1 MVRVGFVGNGLR
13 TSRLWFDALAR
24 CAGRFEAVCDADPN
38 QAAQLAQSYGAR
50 WSFAHLA
57 EMLAETQPQLVLV
70 GGLDPAQRLQ
80 YLRQLLRG
88 RASVIMIDPP
98 TPSPATWDRLSRQAR
113 QAGRFVMLGLPYRYS
128 PATERLQQLLGSA
141 VLDEPVGV
149 SLALRRQ
156 RVGFAD
162 QSGPLNV
169 AFETVFESV
178 DRLCNL
184 LGPARWVA
192 AAAAEAGGIS
202 AALRMQAGAIAGITA
217 VEVEHTDAA
226 GVRLE
231 LTGQDGKVA
240 ELVDDTLMRC
250 RSGSEVL
257 AQYTARMAGGAQPS
271 QELGHAPLVA
281 EAIAAVQA
289 GRQPA
294 TTLRQLRHS
303 LLAAR
308 AVWTSAA
315 GARSVSLGGQK
326 GGKTSLTPPKD
337 HV

>member
-1 MVRVGFVGNGLR
+1 
-13 TSRLWFDALAR
+13 LWFEALAR
-24 CAGRFEAVCDADPN
+24 CAGRFEAVCDADPD

-50 WSFAHLA
+50 WSFGQLA

-70 GGLDPAQRLQ
+70 GGLNHTQRPQ
-80 YLRQLLRG
+80 YVRQLLRR

-113 QAGRFVMLGLPYRYS
+113 QTGRFVMLGLPYRYS
-128 PATERLQQLLGSA
+128 PATERLQQLLASA

-149 SLALRRQ
+149 SLTLRRQ

-162 QSGPLNV
+162 QPDPLNV

-192 AAAAEAGGIS
+192 AAPAEAGGIS
-202 AALRMQAGAIAGITA
+202 AVLRMQVGASAAISA

-231 LTGQDGKVA
+231 LTGRDGKVA
-240 ELVDDTLMRC
+240 ELLDDTSMRC
-250 RSGSEVL
+250 RSGSELIGHYAARL
-257 AQYTARMAGGAQPS
+257 AAGAQPC
-271 QELGHAPLVA
+271 QELGYAPLVA

-294 TTLRQLRHS
+294 ATLTQLRHS

-308 AVWTSAA
+308 AVSISAA

-326 GGKTSLTPPKD
+326 GRKISLTPPKKQL
-337 HV
+337 